1 MKAKEVKQ
9 NLNINVVSNLGDA
22 KNIGE
27 LKGLLAEARRLGKKA
42 VIVSVPREMFKFDS
56 AYQTPNRTNRDLT
69 YLVKNWDDNK
79 LLPVV
84 GVPHDEEGYIYLVD
98 GVGRWTASEIVDKE
112 KYEYLECLVILNAPT
127 EPKARQKFE
136 AEQYAFQNKQVAKMT
151 PLQRHGALEIL
162 GDPAVLAMNSCKKK
176 YNFLYSAERGKR
188 EEGILGS
195 YSETYLIAQNYGE
208 QCLDYIFSICQAA
221 GFDRK
226 SNGYST
232 SVFRALRDM
241 YRLYPNNRNDI
252 AKFLGSY
259 LRRYDP
265 IKLKANSVT
274 RYSMLDYKMA
284 MSLYVEDLCVDN
296 IGLSHKRIVEGKTV
310 TEIKTA

>member
-1 MKAKEVKQ
+1 M
-9 NLNINVVSNLGDA
+9 NNVVKMNNA
-22 KNIGE
+22 EIGE
-27 LKGLLAEARRLGKKA
+27 LKGLLAEARRQGKKA
-42 VIVSVPREMFKFDS
+42 VIVSIPRKMFAIDA
-56 AYQTPNRTNRDLT
+56 AYQTPNRTERDMN
-69 YLVKNWDDNK
+69 YLINNWDDNK

-84 GVPHDEEGYIYLVD
+84 GVPHDEEGLVYLVD
-98 GVGRWTASEIVDKE
+98 GYGRVTASNVVDAK
-112 KYEYLECLVILNAPT
+112 KYEYLECLVILNAPSDPR
-127 EPKARQKFE
+127 ERQKFE

-162 GDPAVLAMNSCKKK
+162 GDKAVLALNSCKRK
-176 YNFLYSAERGKR
+176 YNFLYSAEKGKR

-195 YSETYLIAQNYGE
+195 YSETYIIAQKHGE
-208 QCLDYIFSICQAA
+208 DCLDYIFSVCQEA

-226 SNGYST
+226 PNGYST

-241 YRLYPNNRNDI
+241 YRLYPNNRKET
-252 AKFLGSY
+252 AQFLGSY
-259 LRRYDP
+259 LRKYDP
-265 IKLKANSVT
+265 MRLKSNAVT

-296 IGLSHKRIVEGKTV
+296 VGLTHKRIVEGKSV